1 MTVYPC
7 PTPLEAT
14 LAPLIGAAGF
24 MLMAALLIWF
34 TLWAR
39 GQFII
44 TEMQEN
50 DGCECTCNECA
61 SCGDKCECDEC
72 CDRPTLDMIEENDRT
87 SLQEIVDTVRKRVE
101 ANHE

>member
-7 PTPLEAT
+7 PSPLEAT

-39 GQFII
+39 NQFYI
-44 TEMQEN
+44 TEYVEE
-50 DGCECTCNECA
+50 DDEYVPIL
-61 SCGDKCECDEC
+61 DKLEKA
-72 CDRPTLDMIEENDRT
+72 
-87 SLQEIVDTVRKRVE
+87 RKKID
-101 ANHE
+101 HDQS